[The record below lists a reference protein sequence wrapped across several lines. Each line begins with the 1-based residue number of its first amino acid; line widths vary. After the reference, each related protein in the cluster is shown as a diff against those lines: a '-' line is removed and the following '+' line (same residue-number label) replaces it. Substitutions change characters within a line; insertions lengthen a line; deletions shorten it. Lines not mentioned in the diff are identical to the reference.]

1 VLCVLGFCFVEEETA
16 YGILS
21 GLGGSEMCVRGRC
34 VCVCACAGE
43 KMVGEYMCSNA
54 FVGENLTDMQ
64 A

>member
-1 VLCVLGFCFVEEETA
+1 MLCV
-16 YGILS
+16 
-21 GLGGSEMCVRGRC
+21 CVC
-34 VCVCACAGE
+34 VHVCVCACVCE